1 MTLRD
6 RLLIA
11 AFAVLFVGVST
22 LALASS
28 ALPGEAIGSPLPTPP
43 TARGYVEGVLG
54 HATNASPFGARSA
67 ADRDLVALLFR
78 GLVRLGPSQT
88 IVGDLASTWEVDP
101 SGSTWTFHL
110 RPGLRWQD
118 GEPLTSE
125 DVVFTIAAL
134 SDPAYD
140 GPGAGSWGE
149 VAATANDP
157 LTVSL
162 QLTTPLGGFLQ
173 AATQP
178 IAPAHLL
185 AGIPAAALSSDP
197 FGLHPV
203 GSGAFRLVAL
213 DGRRAVLDPAA
224 ATAGADA
231 RGPGGSG
238 GREPLPSPAAGGPT
252 PPAPAVFPAPDLP
265 WIEFDY
271 FDDVDVLAGAWQ
283 RGELDAASGLAPADA
298 ATLGATSGSR
308 LLRYPSSSLLALV
321 PNVRADHP
329 ALVDPAVRRALL
341 QAIDRDAVLAD
352 PLLGFGTVAD
362 ALVPPWAAE
371 FTAAASPSIAFDPTA
386 ARTALSAAGWK
397 QAGGS
402 WVPKGAKDPLTLRLL
417 SADPATNPIAFAAA
431 EAVAGAW
438 RNIGL
443 NVVHQAVPAAD
454 LVADRLQPGRFDVA
468 LVPLVIGLDPDL
480 YPLLASSQT
489 RTGGANLAGLQDQ
502 ALDTLLAAARA
513 PGAPEQRMAAYKAL
527 QQRLASLV
535 PILPL
540 AFRDEVVVVRD
551 TLSGPVPRP
560 IGGPGDRFWDVLT
573 WRLAEAPTSS

>member
-11 AFAVLFVGVST
+11 AFAVLFVGAST
-22 LALASS
+22 AALASS
-28 ALPGEAIGSPLPTPP
+28 IVPGAAAGSPAPTLL
-43 TARGYVEGVLG
+43 AGRRYVEGVLG

-78 GLVRLGPSQT
+78 GLVRLGPDQT

-101 SGSTWTFHL
+101 SGNTWTFHL

-118 GEPLTSE
+118 GEPLTSD

-149 VAATANDP
+149 VTAIASDP

-162 QLTTPLGGFLQ
+162 RLATPLGGFLQ

-185 AGIPAAALSSDP
+185 AGVPAAALSSDP
-197 FGLHPV
+197 FGLHPI
-203 GSGAFRLVAL
+203 GSGSFRLVAL
-213 DGRRAVLDPAA
+213 DGHRAVLDPAD
-224 ATAGADA
+224 TT
-231 RGPGGSG
+231 PGGD
-238 GREPLPSPAAGGPT
+238 AGGPT
-252 PPAPAVFPAPDLP
+252 GSGGAEASPSAAKGATSPPVAAVFPAPYLP
-265 WIEFDY
+265 GIEFEY
-271 FDDVDVLAGAWQ
+271 FDDIDLLEAAWT
-283 RGELDAASGLAPADA
+283 RTELDGASGLAPSDA

-308 LLRYPSSSLLALV
+308 ILRYPSSSLLAIV
-321 PNVRADHP
+321 PNLRAGHP
-329 ALVDPAVRRALL
+329 ALIDPAVRMALL
-341 QAIDRDAVLAD
+341 KAIDRNALLAD

-371 FTAAASPSIAFDPTA
+371 FDATASPSVAFDPTA
-386 ARTALSAAGWK
+386 AATALTAAGWK
-397 QAGGS
+397 QSGGS
-402 WVPKGAKDPLTLRLL
+402 WTAKGAKDPLTLNLL
-417 SADPATNPIAFAAA
+417 SADQATNPIAFGAA
-431 EAVAGAW
+431 EAVAQAW
-438 RNIGL
+438 RHLGIA
-443 NVVHQAVPAAD
+443 VVHESVPAAD
-454 LVADRLQPGRFDVA
+454 LVSERLQTGKFDVA

-489 RTGGANLAGLQDQ
+489 RTGGANLAGLQDP
-502 ALDTLLAAARA
+502 ALDTLLAGARA
-513 PGAPEQRMAAYKAL
+513 PGGPEQRMAAYQAL
-527 QQRLASLV
+527 QQRLATLV

-560 IGGPGDRFWDVLT
+560 VGGPGDRFWDVLT